1 MAYQLPP
8 DLDERVKAEMSRRGL
23 QSEDDVLREAL
34 DALNQ
39 LDQDKLAGGKKGM
52 KSRLSRAAA
61 VYLSHWIW
69 NPFSHALRNDSRP
82 ALKAVDGKRS
92 MDSAGNP

>member
-1 MAYQLPP
+1 MSYQLPP

-39 LDQDKLAGGKKGM
+39 LEDEKRRRWQDGNEITIEQSRRGLLQPLDLDAILA
-52 KSRLSRAAA
+52 RVEERAA
-61 VYLSHWIW
+61 
-69 NPFSHALRNDSRP
+69 
-82 ALKAVDGKRS
+82 KRQ
-92 MDSAGNP
+92 